1 MTGLKKCFRFLICV
15 RDDRISK
22 CKLEQFEKL
31 LRLRDYSQLL
41 AGIETVVLPI
51 LSQNTDNSFWIE
63 ELVWS
68 ELGDFVRELLE
79 KEKL

>member
-1 MTGLKKCFRFLICV
+1 MPV

-51 LSQNTDNSFWIE
+51 LFQNTDNSFWIE

>member
-1 MTGLKKCFRFLICV
+1 MSVGASDVTS
-15 RDDRISK
+15 SK

>member
-1 MTGLKKCFRFLICV
+1 MPV

>member
-1 MTGLKKCFRFLICV
+1 M

>member
-1 MTGLKKCFRFLICV
+1 MPV

-79 KEKL
+79 KAKF

>member
-1 MTGLKKCFRFLICV
+1 M
-15 RDDRISK
+15 
-22 CKLEQFEKL
+22 EQFEKL

-41 AGIETVVLPI
+41 AGIEKVLLPI
-51 LSQNTDNSFWIE
+51 LSQNTDNEFWIE

-79 KEKL
+79 KENL